1 MEGSNVSDSLGNS
14 CLEVVSFAPLETAFY
29 VPKIHSVLSHKII
42 PQCTKDGF

>member
-29 VPKIHSVLSHKII
+29 VPKIHAVLSHKII